1 MQLLRLVQSRF
12 CHLAKIQTVKLI
24 AKTFAGLEDVL
35 AKEIESIG
43 GENIELTKRGVIY
56 EGDKQLLY
64 RSNLELRTALRI
76 LMPIHAFKAPNLD
89 VFYKKVRK
97 IEWWKYMDLNTTFAV
112 DAITRSAIFTHSQ
125 YVGLKTKDAIADQF
139 RDKMNRRP
147 SVDVEHPDVQI
158 NVHVHGDEFSI
169 SLDSSGDSLHK
180 RGYRQDTVAAPLNEV
195 LAAGMIKLAEW
206 SGETDFVDAMCGS
219 GTLLTEAALIA
230 HRIPPQFR
238 RNYFCCKHWLD
249 FDKELWDKAVE
260 ESESHRVLDFKPKIM
275 GSDFSGRSLSAAQK
289 NIEAIGF
296 NRKIKLEKL
305 DFFTRSAPILV
316 PRGDNTEGGTM
327 IMNPPYDERL
337 QLDDAIDFHKKIGDA
352 LKKNWK
358 GWTVWVMTGNL
369 EAAKFIGLRPRRKI
383 HLFNGALEC
392 RLLKFEMY

>member
-1 MQLLRLVQSRF
+1 M
-12 CHLAKIQTVKLI
+12 KYI
-24 AKTFAGLEDVL
+24 AKTFSGLEGVL

-56 EGDKQLLY
+56 EGDQRLLY

-76 LMPIHAFKAPNLD
+76 LMPIHTFHAPNLD
-89 VFYKKVRK
+89 TFYKRIRE
-97 IEWWKYMDLNTTFAV
+97 IEWWKYMDLHHTFAV
-112 DAITRSAIFTHSQ
+112 DAIARSAIFTHSH

-147 SVDVEHPDVQI
+147 NVDVERPDIQV

-169 SLDSSGDSLHK
+169 SLDASGDSLHK
-180 RGYRQDTVAAPLNEV
+180 RGYRQQTVAAPLNEV
-195 LAAGMIKLAEW
+195 LAAGMIMLADW
-206 SGETDFVDAMCGS
+206 TGQTDFMDAFCGS

-230 HRIPPQFR
+230 HHIPPQFR
-238 RNYFCCKHWLD
+238 RSYFCCKNWLD
-249 FDKELWDKAVE
+249 FDKQLWDEVV
-260 ESESHRVLDFKPKIM
+260 SESDSHRILDFKPKIM
-275 GSDFSGRSLSAAQK
+275 GSDFSGRSLSAAQA
-289 NIEAIGF
+289 NLESIGY
-296 NRKIKLEKL
+296 NRKIKLEKA
-305 DFFTRSAPILV
+305 DFFTRNAPIF
-316 PRGDNTEGGTM
+316 PSRGENTEGGTM

-337 QLDDAIDFHKKIGDA
+337 ELEDAIDFHKKIGDA

>member
-1 MQLLRLVQSRF
+1 M
-12 CHLAKIQTVKLI
+12 KLI

-56 EGDKQLLY
+56 EGDKHLLY

-89 VFYKKVRK
+89 AFYKKVRE

-316 PRGDNTEGGTM
+316 PRADNTEGGTM

-392 RLLKFEMY
+392 RLLKFEIY

>member
-1 MQLLRLVQSRF
+1 MNQ
-12 CHLAKIQTVKLI
+12 CHLWSKKIITKIQTLKYI
-24 AKTFAGLEDVL
+24 AKTFAGLEGVL
-35 AKEIESIG
+35 AKEIENIG

-56 EGDKQLLY
+56 EGDQRLLY

-76 LMPIHAFKAPNLD
+76 LMPIHTFHAPNLD
-89 VFYKKVRK
+89 VFYKRIRE
-97 IEWWKYMDLNTTFAV
+97 IEWWKYMDLDHTFAV
-112 DAITRSAIFTHSQ
+112 DAIARSAIFTHSH
-125 YVGLKTKDAIADQF
+125 YVGLKTKDAIVDQF

-147 SVDVEHPDVQI
+147 NVDIERPDIQI

-169 SLDSSGDSLHK
+169 SLDASGDSLHK
-180 RGYRQDTVAAPLNEV
+180 RGYRQQTVAAPLNEV
-195 LAAGMIKLAEW
+195 LAAGMIMLADW
-206 SGETDFVDAMCGS
+206 TGETDFMDAFCGS

-238 RNYFCCKHWLD
+238 RSYFCCKHWLD
-249 FDKELWDKAVE
+249 FDKQLWDEVVS
-260 ESESHRVLDFKPKIM
+260 ESDSHRVLDFKPKIM
-275 GSDFSGRSLSAAQK
+275 GSDLSGRSLSAAQA
-289 NIEAIGF
+289 NLESIGF
-296 NRKIKLEKL
+296 NRKIKLEKA
-305 DFFTRSAPILV
+305 DFFTRSAPVLV
-316 PRGDNTEGGTM
+316 PRGENTEGVGTM

-337 QLDDAIDFHKKIGDA
+337 ELEDAIDFHKKIGDA

>member
-1 MQLLRLVQSRF
+1 
-12 CHLAKIQTVKLI
+12 VKLI
-24 AKTFAGLEDVL
+24 AKTFAGLEEVL

-43 GENIELTKRGVIY
+43 GTEIELTKRGVIY
-56 EGDKQLLY
+56 EGDLKLIY

-76 LMPIHAFKAPNLD
+76 LMPIHTFKASNLD
-89 VFYKKVRK
+89 AFYKKVRE
-97 IEWWKYMDLNTTFAV
+97 IEWWNYMDLNTTFAV

-180 RGYRQDTVAAPLNEV
+180 RGYRQGTVAAPLNEV
-195 LAAGMIKLAEW
+195 LAAGMLKLAEW
-206 SGETDFVDAMCGS
+206 SGETDLVDAMCGS
-219 GTLLTEAALIA
+219 GTILTEAALMA
-230 HRIPPQFR
+230 HNIPPQYR

-249 FDKELWDKAVE
+249 FDKKLWDEAVE
-260 ESESHRVLDFKPKIM
+260 ESESRRVLDFKPKIM
-275 GSDFSGRSLSAAQK
+275 GSDFSSKSLNAAQA
-289 NIEAIGF
+289 NIESIGF
-296 NRKIKLEKL
+296 NRKIKLDKL
-305 DFFTRSAPILV
+305 DFFTRTPPILT
-316 PRGDNTEGGTM
+316 PREPIAEPTGKFQSIGTM

-337 QLDDAIDFHKKIGDA
+337 QLDDAIAFHKQIGDS

-358 GWTVWVMTGNL
+358 GWTVWVLTGNL

-392 RLLKFEMY
+392 RFLKFEMY